1 MIARIFRCFPGMEYC
16 DLKRDRITGQS
27 KARPTAAAAAAAA
40 TATAN
45 RLDLNQSSINAYLF
59 ACMSAICFV
68 HNQSTEGGF
77 RPARIFVSTCWPP
90 SNLGGDDASHISIW
104 LRCHKTTLSD
114 KCAHVCMDL
123 SLLTAHTWFA
133 ECCLRPDP
141 SYTQTVMVLA
151 NLH

>member
-27 KARPTAAAAAAAA
+27 KARPTAAAA
-40 TATAN
+40 TAD
-45 RLDLNQSSINAYLF
+45 RLDLNESSIIAHLI
-59 ACMSAICFV
+59 ACMSTICFV

-77 RPARIFVSTCWPP
+77 RPARTFVSICWPP
-90 SNLGGDDASHISIW
+90 SNLGGDDATMSIW
-104 LRCHKTTLSD
+104 LRCHNSALSD
-114 KCAHVCMDL
+114 KRAHVCMDM
-123 SLLTAHTWFA
+123 SLLTAQTWFA

-141 SYTQTVMVLA
+141 SYTRTLMVLA